1 MNKWER
7 YRIRNYPERQ
17 PFNARNQGQERD
29 KSGEWNLPRMPSLFK
44 AVALLPTL
52 MLAAEDKNSNAMA
65 WRIRNYENRVNYSSE
80 EDVLQSQLANASF

>member
-1 MNKWER
+1 
-7 YRIRNYPERQ
+7 
-17 PFNARNQGQERD
+17 
-29 KSGEWNLPRMPSLFK
+29 MPSLFK